1 MLLGEKCESS
11 WFDKESDRELEDLTE
26 TTAGRNPPLQW
37 RLSLLHINQVVV
49 VARQVEV
56 VLDEPLEGGD
66 LLQRP
71 STDLHLGGGIGTR
84 VCAQTA

>member
-1 MLLGEKCESS
+1 MLLGQKCESS
-11 WFDKESDRELEDLTE
+11 WFDKESDRELENLTE
-26 TTAGRNPPLQW
+26 TTARRNPPLQR

-71 STDLHLGGGIGTR
+71 STDLHLGGGIGTG